1 MATTKLTNWDI
12 QDYLKTPEDRAYYIE
27 AAMETAQKDGD
38 VHFLAVAL
46 ADVARS
52 IGDGSVSVF
61 LTGVSTGI
69 GATPVLQPRAHKAV
83 KRIAAARA

>member
-1 MATTKLTNWDI
+1 MKVNLTKWDI
-12 QDYLKTPEDRAYYIE
+12 QDYLKTAEDRAHYLE

-46 ADVARS
+46 ADVARA
-52 IGDGSVSVF
+52 IGDGAVSVF

-69 GATPVLQPRAHKAV
+69 GATPTMQPRTIHKTA
-83 KRIAAARA
+83 KRELAMA

>member
-1 MATTKLTNWDI
+1 MKVKMTKWDI
-12 QDYLKTPEDRAYYIE
+12 QDYLKTAEDRAHYLE

-46 ADVARS
+46 ADVARA
-52 IGDGSVSVF
+52 IGDGAVSVF

-69 GATPVLQPRAHKAV
+69 GATPIMQPRRIRKTA
-83 KRIAAARA
+83 KRELAMA